1 MTKAGRAVLW
11 TLAGL
16 AGLAVIL
23 AGCATLQT
31 SKYENTEQLLSA
43 AGFHMKLANTPAR
56 QAKLKALMQYSIVP
70 HERNGKIFYVYADAA
85 SNRLFVGDQKAYQ
98 RYQALAVEKQI
109 AQDQVTA
116 AALNADATMD
126 WEMWGPDPWW

>member
-1 MTKAGRAVLW
+1 MIMAGRAVFW

-16 AGLAVIL
+16 AGLAVVL
-23 AGCATLQT
+23 MGCATVQT

-43 AGFHMKLANTPAR
+43 AGFHLKLADTPAR
-56 QAKLKALMQYSIVP
+56 QAKLKAMMQYTIVP
-70 HERNGKIFYVYADAA
+70 HDRNGKIFYVYADAA
-85 SNRLFVGDQKAYQ
+85 NNRLFIGDQRAYQ
-98 RYQALAVEKQI
+98 QYEALAVEKQI

>member
-1 MTKAGRAVLW
+1 MTKEGRAVLW

-16 AGLAVIL
+16 AVIL
-23 AGCATLQT
+23 AGCSTLRT
-31 SKYENTEQLLSA
+31 SRYENTEQLLSA

-56 QAKLKALMQYSIVP
+56 QAKLKTLMQYTIVP
-70 HERNGKIFYVYADAA
+70 HDHHGKIFYVYADAA
-85 SNRLFVGDQKAYQ
+85 NNRLFIGDQKAYQ

-126 WEMWGPDPWW
+126 WDMWGPDPWW